1 MGVADVEANYAVVKA
16 YQFTSL
22 TSIQVLLVL
31 RVGGE
36 GSAGP
41 WGPGLDPD
49 PRLALSAAGLLRH
62 PGPHVAVLVHPE
74 DPLPA
79 RPLCSRAGVS
89 AGGGGHGGGGH
100 PGGKRPGIQ

>member
-31 RVGGE
+31 RGA
-36 GSAGP
+36 AGP
-41 WGPGLDPD
+41 GAQALTR
-49 PRLALSAAGLLRH
+49 RLTLSAAGLLRH
-62 PGPHVAVLVHPE
+62 PGPHAAVLVHPE

-79 RPLCSRAGVS
+79 RPLCSCAGVS
-89 AGGGGHGGGGH
+89 AGGGGHGGG
-100 PGGKRPGIQ
+100 

>member
-31 RVGGE
+31 MVTDGGVG
-36 GSAGP
+36 
-41 WGPGLDPD
+41 GPGLNGCG
-49 PRLALSAAGLLRH
+49 LAVPAAGLFCD
-62 PGPHVAVLVHPE
+62 PGPDAAVLAHPE

-79 RPLCSRAGVS
+79 HPLCGCAGVL
-89 AGGGGHGGGGH
+89 AGGGGHGGG
-100 PGGKRPGIQ
+100 